1 MPAPQRIRA
10 YAALVSSMVIW
21 GFSFLATKELL
32 PVVPVLSLLF
42 ARFAVASVFL
52 GLLALARRALWIP
65 RRDLALL
72 TGLTL
77 LSPVGY
83 YLFETYGVAL
93 TQASHV
99 SILIATIPIGVYLIA
114 FARRTER
121 ITWRRTAG
129 ILLGFLG
136 IVLLIDSSSGEAGAS
151 LAGDLLVLGAVA
163 CAAVQTVL
171 LKDALRRI
179 TPLQLTF
186 YQAALSLV
194 VFGPLAARQGFAWIP
209 RVSLVGWWEFLF
221 LAVFCSAVAFLA
233 MNYALARLSAT
244 SVSVSVNLVPIVTLI
259 AEIAWFGI
267 PLTLAKGV
275 GAALAVVGVLVIQ
288 IERSEAALVVRQKG
302 G

>member
-1 MPAPQRIRA
+1 MSAERPIRA
-10 YAALVSSMVIW
+10 YAALVSSMLIW

-32 PVVPVLSLLF
+32 PAIPVLSLLF
-42 ARFAVASVFL
+42 ARFAVASVVL
-52 GLLALARRALWIP
+52 GVLALVCGALRVS
-65 RRDLALL
+65 RRDLAVLS
-72 TGLTL
+72 GLAL

-114 FARRTER
+114 FARRMER
-121 ITWRRTAG
+121 ITWRKTAG

-136 IVLLIDSSSGEAGAS
+136 IVLLVNSSSGEAGAS
-151 LAGDLLVLGAVA
+151 LAGDVLVLGAVA

-171 LKDALRRI
+171 LKEALRRI

-186 YQAALSLV
+186 YQSLLSLV
-194 VFGPLAARQGFAWIP
+194 VFGPLAAVDGFSWIP
-209 RVSLVGWWEFLF
+209 RVSFLGWWEFLF
-221 LAVFCSAVAFLA
+221 LAVFCSAIAFLA

-244 SVSVSVNLVPIVTLI
+244 SVAVSVNLVPIVTVV
-259 AEIAWFGI
+259 AEVAWLGV
-267 PLTLAKGV
+267 PLTIAKVAGT
-275 GAALAVVGVLVIQ
+275 ALAVVGVLVIQ
-288 IERSEAALVVRQKG
+288 LEKPDAALVPRQEG